1 MSAFTSFFASKI
13 GHSALFRDLCQ
24 VHELDKKTTKLL
36 TQITLE
42 LVPEQ
47 QGMVFID
54 PEILKKAVGMSEY
67 ADSVELIRELYY
79 KWFGGAI

>member
-1 MSAFTSFFASKI
+1 MSALTSFFAPKV
-13 GHSALFRDLCQ
+13 GHPVLFRDLCQ

-36 TQITLE
+36 TQITQE
-42 LVPEQ
+42 LIPEQ

-67 ADSVELIRELYY
+67 ADSVDLIRELYY